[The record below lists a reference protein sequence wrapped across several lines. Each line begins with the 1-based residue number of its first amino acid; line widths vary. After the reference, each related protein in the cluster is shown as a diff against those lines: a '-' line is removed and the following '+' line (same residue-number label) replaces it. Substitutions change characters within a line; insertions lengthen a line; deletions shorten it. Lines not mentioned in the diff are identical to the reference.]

1 MNNRSPGFT
10 LTETLVVVLVGALV
24 MGSIYQMVIM
34 QDRTTR
40 DQYAR
45 IENTQNGRVSLAVI
59 TNDLKEISAVDGDI
73 VAAAPTD
80 ITFRALRKA
89 AFICAK
95 PNNTT
100 IEVWELG
107 EQFRI
112 ADNLLVFSEGNV
124 NSTGDD
130 QWVATTVTGVGAAT
144 DNNCTGPDPYGV
156 TGNKTKRLTVSVA
169 LPNANPGSPVRS
181 FVVTRYRLTDSGEW
195 GQLMRTDTLAEM
207 PIIDRLALNADQGLQ
222 FRYFNAAGSQI
233 ASGSLATNLNNIMR
247 IQVKVRGK
255 AASSVS
261 RTGANRFQDSL
272 VTNVYLRGNHR
283 TQ

>member
-1 MNNRSPGFT
+1 MNNRSAGFT

-45 IENTQNGRVSLAVI
+45 IENTQNGRISLAVI
-59 TNDLKEISAVDGDI
+59 TNDLKEISAVDGDV

-89 AFICAK
+89 GLVCRKI
-95 PNNTT
+95 NDSNY
-100 IEVWELG
+100 EVWELG
-107 EQFRI
+107 APYQ
-112 ADNLLVFSEGNV
+112 AGDSVVVFNEGNV
-124 NSTGDD
+124 NTTADD
-130 QWVATTVTGVGAAT
+130 VWIAARVTVVAPAALC
-144 DNNCTGPDPYGV
+144 NSDPYGV
-156 TGNKTKRLTVSVA
+156 GASRRKLLTLSTA
-169 LPNANPGSPVRS
+169 MPNAGIGALARS
-181 FVVTRYRLTDSGEW
+181 FIHTRYRIVDNGEW

-207 PIIDRLALNADQGLQ
+207 AIIDRLALTADQGLQ
-222 FRYFNAAGSQI
+222 FRYFNAAGAQI
-233 ASGSLATNLNNIMR
+233 AAGSLATNLNNIMR

-261 RTGANRFQDSL
+261 RTGVNRFQDSL
-272 VTNVYLRGNHR
+272 VTNVYLRGNFR

>member
-1 MNNRSPGFT
+1 MNSRSAGFT

-59 TNDLKEISAVDGDI
+59 TNDLKEISAVDGD
-73 VAAAPTD
+73 VVSAAPTD

-89 AFICAK
+89 ALVCNKVNDSNF
-95 PNNTT
+95 
-100 IEVWELG
+100 EVWELG
-107 EQFRI
+107 APYAAGDSVMIF
-112 ADNLLVFSEGNV
+112 NEGNV
-124 NSTGDD
+124 NSTADD
-130 QWVATTVTGVGAAT
+130 VWVPARVTVVAPAVFCNT
-144 DNNCTGPDPYGV
+144 DPYGV
-156 TGNKTKRLTVSVA
+156 TAARRKLLTVSVA
-169 LPNANPGSPVRS
+169 MPNANNGALVRS
-181 FVVTRYRLTDSGEW
+181 FIHTRYRITDSGEW
-195 GQLMRTDTLAEM
+195 GQLMRTDTLAETA
-207 PIIDRLALNADQGLQ
+207 IIDRLALTADQGLE

-233 ASGSLATNLNNIMR
+233 ASGSLASNLNNIMR

-272 VTNVYLRGNHR
+272 VTSVYLRGNYR